1 MKRLVFVPLSDE
13 MIYENPELITGPIHA
28 FSATQ
33 ATGRT
38 MTAKSERAA
47 IPGKRRFRNPSARA
61 LVAAARATG

>member
-33 ATGRT
+33 PTGRT
-38 MTAKSERAA
+38 MTAKSKRAA
-47 IPGKRRFRNPSARA
+47 IPGKRRFRNPSARV